1 MSTYGPYTSRTGIVY
16 RLIRSNRRSLAIE
29 IRSADEVT
37 VRAPFFM
44 PVFVI
49 ERFVEERTDWIRKAQ
64 RNYAEKPPV
73 PELSKAELEELRK
86 KAKAYIPPR
95 LDYYARIMGV
105 RPTAVRYTSAKT
117 RWGSCSPKNSV
128 SFSVRLMTKPAEA
141 IDYVIV
147 HELAHIRE
155 HNHSPR
161 FWAVVASVLPD
172 YRDRKKLLK

>member
-1 MSTYGPYTSRTGIVY
+1 
-16 RLIRSNRRSLAIE
+16 
-29 IRSADEVT
+29 
-37 VRAPFFM
+37 M

-49 ERFVEERTDWIRKAQ
+49 ERFIEGRTDWIRNAQ
-64 RNYAEKPPV
+64 RNYVEKPPV
-73 PELSKAELEELRK
+73 PELSKAEIEALRK

-95 LDYYARIMGV
+95 LEYYAQIMGV

-128 SFSVRLMTKPAEA
+128 SFSVRLMTKPPEA

-155 HNHSPR
+155 HNHSQR

-172 YRDRKKLLK
+172 YRERKKLLK